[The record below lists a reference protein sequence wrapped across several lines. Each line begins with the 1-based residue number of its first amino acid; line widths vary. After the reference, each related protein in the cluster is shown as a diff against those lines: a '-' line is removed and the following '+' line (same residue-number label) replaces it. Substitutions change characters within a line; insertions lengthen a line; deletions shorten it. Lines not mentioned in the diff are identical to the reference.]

1 VKVRILR
8 VASAELEE
16 AVAYYN
22 TQLPGLGYEIAAE
35 FKDAVASIVEYP
47 EAWAPF
53 GRHGR
58 RRRLSRFPYGVV
70 YCVAD
75 DRIVITGFMHLARDP
90 QRWEQRVEN
99 GS

>member
-1 VKVRILR
+1 MIVRILR

-22 TQLPGLGYEIAAE
+22 TQLPGLGFELAAA
-35 FKDAVASIVEYP
+35 FSDAVESIVEYP

-53 GRHGR
+53 GTYGR
-58 RRRLSRFPYGVV
+58 RRRLARFPYGIV
-70 YCVAD
+70 YYRAS

-90 QRWEQRVEN
+90 EPWEQRLSN
-99 GS
+99 LL